1 LIVSFELNGKDVH
14 VETSSDRRAVDLLR
28 EDLGLAGTKESC
40 GNGDCGACSILVDDK
55 ARLSCLTLAAQLQG
69 RKVVTIEG
77 VCGEDGRLHPVQ
89 KAFIESGAL
98 QCGYCTPGMVIAI
111 IDLLNSNPSPSRNEI
126 REAISGNLC
135 RCGAYQKILDAVEE
149 VVRDSKKEAS

>member
-1 LIVSFELNGKDVH
+1 M
-14 VETSSDRRAVDLLR
+14 ETSSDRRAVDLLR
-28 EDLGLAGTKESC
+28 EELGLAGTKESC

-98 QCGYCTPGMVIAI
+98 QCGYCTPGMVIAV

>member
-1 LIVSFELNGKDVH
+1 MIVSFELNGKDVH

-28 EDLGLAGTKESC
+28 EDLGLVGTKESC

-98 QCGYCTPGMVIAI
+98 QCGYCTPGMVIAV

-149 VVRDSKKEAS
+149 VVKDSKKEAS

>member
-1 LIVSFELNGKDVH
+1 MIVSFELNGKDVH

-98 QCGYCTPGMVIAI
+98 QCGYCTPGMVIAV

-135 RCGAYQKILDAVEE
+135 RCGAYQKILDAVQE
-149 VVRDSKKEAS
+149 VVKDSKKEAS

>member
-14 VETSSDRRAVDLLR
+14 VETSSDQRAVDLLR
-28 EDLGLAGTKESC
+28 EDLGLVGTKESC

>member
-1 LIVSFELNGKDVH
+1 M
-14 VETSSDRRAVDLLR
+14 ETSSDRRAVDLLR
-28 EDLGLAGTKESC
+28 EELGLAGTKESC

>member
-28 EDLGLAGTKESC
+28 EDLGLVGTKESC

-98 QCGYCTPGMVIAI
+98 QCGYCTPGMVIAV

-149 VVRDSKKEAS
+149 VVKDSKKEVS

>member
-1 LIVSFELNGKDVH
+1 MIVSFELNGKDVH

-28 EDLGLAGTKESC
+28 EDLGLVGTKESC

>member
-28 EDLGLAGTKESC
+28 EELGLAGTKESC

-149 VVRDSKKEAS
+149 VVKDSKKEAS

>member
-1 LIVSFELNGKDVH
+1 M
-14 VETSSDRRAVDLLR
+14 ETSSDRRAVDLLR
-28 EDLGLAGTKESC
+28 EDLGLVGTKESC

-98 QCGYCTPGMVIAI
+98 QCGYCTPGMVIAV
-111 IDLLNSNPSPSRNEI
+111 IDLLNSNPSPSRHEI

-149 VVRDSKKEAS
+149 VVKDSKKEAS

>member
-28 EDLGLAGTKESC
+28 EELGLAGTKESC

-98 QCGYCTPGMVIAI
+98 QCGYCTPGMVIAV

>member
-1 LIVSFELNGKDVH
+1 M
-14 VETSSDRRAVDLLR
+14 ETSSDRRAVDLLR
-28 EDLGLAGTKESC
+28 EDLGLVGTKESC

-55 ARLSCLTLAAQLQG
+55 ARLSCLTLATQLQG

-98 QCGYCTPGMVIAI
+98 QCGYCTPGMVIAV

-149 VVRDSKKEAS
+149 VVKDSKKEAS

>member
-1 LIVSFELNGKDVH
+1 M
-14 VETSSDRRAVDLLR
+14 ETSSDRRAVDLLR
-28 EDLGLAGTKESC
+28 EDLGLVGTKESC

-55 ARLSCLTLAAQLQG
+55 ARLSCLTLATQLQG

-98 QCGYCTPGMVIAI
+98 QCGYCTPGMVIAV

-126 REAISGNLC
+126 REATSGNLC

-149 VVRDSKKEAS
+149 VVTDSKKKVS

>member
-28 EDLGLAGTKESC
+28 EELGLAGTKESC

>member
-1 LIVSFELNGKDVH
+1 MIVSFELNGKDVH

-28 EDLGLAGTKESC
+28 EDLGLVGTKESC

-98 QCGYCTPGMVIAI
+98 QCGYCTPGMVIAV

>member
-1 LIVSFELNGKDVH
+1 MIVSFELNGKDVH

-40 GNGDCGACSILVDDK
+40 GTGDCGACSILVDDK

-98 QCGYCTPGMVIAI
+98 QCGYCTPGMVIAV

-149 VVRDSKKEAS
+149 VVKDSKKEAS

>member
-1 LIVSFELNGKDVH
+1 MIVSFELNGKDVH

-98 QCGYCTPGMVIAI
+98 QCGYCTPGMVIAV

-149 VVRDSKKEAS
+149 VVKDSKKEAS

>member
-28 EDLGLAGTKESC
+28 EELGLAGTKESC

-98 QCGYCTPGMVIAI
+98 QCGYCTPGMVIAV

-149 VVRDSKKEAS
+149 VVKDSKKEAS

>member
-1 LIVSFELNGKDVH
+1 LIVSFELNGKEVH

-28 EDLGLAGTKESC
+28 EDLGLVGTKESC

-149 VVRDSKKEAS
+149 VVRDSKNEAS

>member
-1 LIVSFELNGKDVH
+1 M
-14 VETSSDRRAVDLLR
+14 ETSSDRRAVDLLR
-28 EDLGLAGTKESC
+28 EELGLAGTKESC

-149 VVRDSKKEAS
+149 VVKDSKKEVS

>member
-1 LIVSFELNGKDVH
+1 M
-14 VETSSDRRAVDLLR
+14 ETSSDRRAVDLLR

-55 ARLSCLTLAAQLQG
+55 ARLSCLTLATQLQG

-98 QCGYCTPGMVIAI
+98 QCGYCTPGMVIAV

-149 VVRDSKKEAS
+149 VVKDSTKEVS

>member
-1 LIVSFELNGKDVH
+1 M
-14 VETSSDRRAVDLLR
+14 ETSSDRRAVDLLR

-55 ARLSCLTLAAQLQG
+55 ARLSCLTLATQLQG

-98 QCGYCTPGMVIAI
+98 QCGYCTPGMVIAV

-149 VVRDSKKEAS
+149 VVTDSKKKVS

>member
-1 LIVSFELNGKDVH
+1 MIVSFELNGKDVH

-28 EDLGLAGTKESC
+28 EDLGLVGTKESC

-98 QCGYCTPGMVIAI
+98 QCGYCTPGMVIAV

-126 REAISGNLC
+126 REATSGNLC

-149 VVRDSKKEAS
+149 VVKDSKKEAS

>member
-1 LIVSFELNGKDVH
+1 

-40 GNGDCGACSILVDDK
+40 GNGNCGACSILVDDK

>member
-1 LIVSFELNGKDVH
+1 MIVSFELNGKDVH

-28 EDLGLAGTKESC
+28 EDLGLVGTKESC

-55 ARLSCLTLAAQLQG
+55 ARLSCLTLATQLQG

-98 QCGYCTPGMVIAI
+98 QCGYCTPGMVIAV

-126 REAISGNLC
+126 REATSGNLC

-149 VVRDSKKEAS
+149 VVTDSKKKVS

>member
-1 LIVSFELNGKDVH
+1 M
-14 VETSSDRRAVDLLR
+14 ETSSDRRAVDLLR
-28 EDLGLAGTKESC
+28 EELGLAGTKESC

-98 QCGYCTPGMVIAI
+98 QCGYCTPGMVIAV

-149 VVRDSKKEAS
+149 VVKDSKKEVS

>member
-1 LIVSFELNGKDVH
+1 

-28 EDLGLAGTKESC
+28 EELGLAGTKESC

>member
-1 LIVSFELNGKDVH
+1 M
-14 VETSSDRRAVDLLR
+14 ETSSDRRAVDLLR
-28 EDLGLAGTKESC
+28 EELGLAGTKESC

-98 QCGYCTPGMVIAI
+98 QCGYCTPGVVIAV

-135 RCGAYQKILDAVEE
+135 RCGAYQKILDAVEN
-149 VVRDSKKEAS
+149 VVRDRIERKS

>member
-1 LIVSFELNGKDVH
+1 MIVSFELNGKDVH

-28 EDLGLAGTKESC
+28 EELGLAGTKESC

-98 QCGYCTPGMVIAI
+98 QCGYCTPGMVIAV

-149 VVRDSKKEAS
+149 VVKDSKKEAS

>member
-1 LIVSFELNGKDVH
+1 M
-14 VETSSDRRAVDLLR
+14 ETSSDRRAVDLLR

-98 QCGYCTPGMVIAI
+98 QCGYCTPGMVIAV

-149 VVRDSKKEAS
+149 VVKDSKKEAS

>member
-1 LIVSFELNGKDVH
+1 M
-14 VETSSDRRAVDLLR
+14 ETSSDRRAVDLLR

-55 ARLSCLTLAAQLQG
+55 ARLSCLTLATQLQG

-98 QCGYCTPGMVIAI
+98 QCGYCTPGMVIAV

-149 VVRDSKKEAS
+149 VVKDSKKEAS

>member
-1 LIVSFELNGKDVH
+1 

-28 EDLGLAGTKESC
+28 EELGLAGTKESC

-98 QCGYCTPGMVIAI
+98 QCGYCTPGMVIAV

-149 VVRDSKKEAS
+149 VVKDSKKEAS

>member
-1 LIVSFELNGKDVH
+1 MIVSFELNGKDVH

-28 EDLGLAGTKESC
+28 EELGLAGTKESC

>member
-1 LIVSFELNGKDVH
+1 M
-14 VETSSDRRAVDLLR
+14 ETSSDRRAVDLLR
-28 EDLGLAGTKESC
+28 EDLGLVGTKESC

-55 ARLSCLTLAAQLQG
+55 ARLSCLTLATQLQG

-98 QCGYCTPGMVIAI
+98 QCGYCTPGLVIAV

-149 VVRDSKKEAS
+149 VVKDSKKEAS

>member
-1 LIVSFELNGKDVH
+1 MIVSFELNGKDVH
-14 VETSSDRRAVDLLR
+14 VETSSDQRAVDLLR
-28 EDLGLAGTKESC
+28 EDLGLVGTKESC

-98 QCGYCTPGMVIAI
+98 QCGYCTPGMVIAV

-149 VVRDSKKEAS
+149 VVRDSKNEAS

>member
-98 QCGYCTPGMVIAI
+98 QCGYCTPGMVIAV

-149 VVRDSKKEAS
+149 VVKDSKKEAS